1 MAGNYWQ
8 PRNIGSFS
16 WSNSLPLCLFLRSTK
31 SWPENPLPISFSRW
45 CSVARFCSI
54 LLFKAYTKL
63 WNYVLLHEVVN
74 FVNQKCLGIT
84 FGTHL
89 YQYVIKYNMYF
100 APYFPKH
107 TNTFIFSNMI
117 ASDLT
122 ILAALAVMVDGK
134 VHCLWFA
141 KCKCSEDIV
150 YTNYHIYQHALAV
163 GVSRFKALW
172 RVVKVSREYISSQ
185 APSSILVQFKHKS
198 FCSARVKT
206 SHSHKP

>member
-63 WNYVLLHEVVN
+63 WNYVLLHGVVN

-100 APYFPKH
+100 APYFPK
-107 TNTFIFSNMI
+107 T
-117 ASDLT
+117 
-122 ILAALAVMVDGK
+122 
-134 VHCLWFA
+134 
-141 KCKCSEDIV
+141 
-150 YTNYHIYQHALAV
+150 YQHFYIFEYDCLILNYFGSTGGDGWWQSALLMVRKVQMQRRHRIYELPYIPTCTCSWGFKIQGAV
-163 GVSRFKALW
+163 TGS
-172 RVVKVSREYISSQ
+172 
-185 APSSILVQFKHKS
+185 
-198 FCSARVKT
+198 
-206 SHSHKP
+206 